1 MLHYERI
8 GSGKTCLVLLHG
20 YCENNTCFN
29 EQVLFFKDLCTTLT
43 IDLPGFGKSQHYE
56 AASIEDM
63 ADQVKAIIE
72 KENLVQV
79 IMLGHSMGGY
89 VCLAFANKY
98 KEYLEGFGIIAS
110 TANADS
116 DERKDKRIQVINF
129 IKQQGKEAYI
139 KNFIPGLFKPGF
151 DTNII
156 KERIQEANKGSEK
169 GMTEAAI
176 AMMNRPDSNFVF
188 KESNLP
194 VFFAIGKLDELIP
207 AQHLFEQA
215 ALCKIAQVVLLEDSA
230 HMPMFETP
238 TQLNI
243 AIESFI
249 QLVRTN
255 S

>member
-1 MLHYERI
+1 MLYYERI
-8 GSGKTCLVLLHG
+8 GSGKTCLVLIHG

-29 EQVLFFKDLCTTLT
+29 EQVLFFKDLCTILT
-43 IDLPGFGKSQHYE
+43 IDLPGFGKSQHCD
-56 AASIEDM
+56 ADSIVDM
-63 ADQVKAIIE
+63 ADQVKAVIE
-72 KENLVQV
+72 KENLAQV

-98 KEYLEGFGIIAS
+98 KEYLEGYGIIAS

-116 DERKDKRIQVINF
+116 KERKEKRIQVINF
-129 IKQQGKEAYI
+129 IKEQGKEAYL
-139 KNFIPGLFKPGF
+139 KNFIPSLFKPGF
-151 DTNII
+151 NSNII
-156 KERIQEANKGSEK
+156 KERIQEACNGSEK
-169 GMTEAAI
+169 GMIGAAV
-176 AMMNRPDSNFVF
+176 AMMNRPDSNDVF

-207 AQHLFEQA
+207 AQQLFEQA
-215 ALCKIAQVVLLEDSA
+215 ALCKIAQVVLLEESA

-238 TQLNI
+238 SKLNV

-255 S
+255 Y